1 MIDHYS
7 TGELLLS
14 RNCWTDSPVYN
25 YGPITAQSS
34 ADVTSE
40 FNFAA
45 QQPGLE
51 CNFVAFV
58 TDEYELVGCGDPAE
72 SQTCQAVPIGIC
84 FPTIALVVVEGKGE
98 VSMDSLALGDR
109 VMVDEGRFEPIY
121 SFGHRHENVKAE
133 YLRIVTE
140 RRVYLDISKEHMV
153 FVEGGRSVPASM
165 VRIGEKLQ
173 LANGKSDVVIEIT
186 GTEMTGAYAPFTPS
200 GTLIVNGVK
209 TSNFIAFQDN
219 DTLEIAGFD
228 TGLTYQFLAHTFEL
242 PHRLWCG
249 YISSCKTERY
259 TPDGVSTWVALPHD
273 AARWFLAQNSLV
285 MAILAV
291 PTLAFFAVLGNPI
304 TLLIAVGS
312 YIYVVMYRPGFL
324 IKMKS
329 A

>member
-7 TGELLLS
+7 TGELILS
-14 RNCWTDSPVYN
+14 RNCWTESPVYN

-34 ADVTSE
+34 VDVTSE

-84 FPTIALVVVEGKGE
+84 FPTIARVVVEGKGE

-109 VMVDEGRFEPIY
+109 VMVDRGRFEPIY
-121 SFGHRHENVKAE
+121 SFGHRNENVKAE

-140 RRVYLDISKEHMV
+140 RLVSLDISKEHMV

-165 VRIGEKLQ
+165 VRIGDKLQ
-173 LANGKSDVVIEIT
+173 LANGEYDAVIGIT

-200 GTLIVNGVK
+200 GTLVVNAVK
-209 TSNFIAFQDN
+209 TSNFIAFQRSE
-219 DTLEIAGFD
+219 TLFVAGVD
-228 TGLTYQFLAHTFEL
+228 TGLTYQFLAHSFEL
-242 PHRLWCG
+242 PHRLWCR

-285 MAILAV
+285 MAVLYVPVLIL
-291 PTLAFFAVLGNPI
+291 FAVLAYPVASF
-304 TLLIAVGS
+304 TFLA
-312 YIYVVMYRPGFL
+312 GFFFISL
-324 IKMKS
+324 SRRSRIS
-329 A
+329 SS